1 MNMKNNVK
9 DSSKLFLIACIF
21 MILCGAFS
29 AVGGVKTVLFAYGDT
44 NRYIRLLS
52 LLQTFSVVSL
62 LCAIV
67 QIVAGFF
74 GMRNWDDAS
83 SCLIISAIDLQVC
96 AAANLI
102 VILTSG
108 FSITVFLPLI
118 IASAAANVL
127 YIIGA
132 LLNKSGNSEP
142 QE

>member
-1 MNMKNNVK
+1 MKNNVK

-44 NRYIRLLS
+44 NHYIRLLS
-52 LLQTFSVVSL
+52 MLQTFSVVSL

-67 QIVAGFF
+67 QIIAGFF
-74 GMRNWDDAS
+74 GLRNPDDAS
-83 SCLIISAIDLQVC
+83 SCLMICAIDFPVSAVAYLM
-96 AAANLI
+96 

-108 FSITVFLPLI
+108 LSINIFLPLFI
-118 IASAAANVL
+118 SSAAAHVL

-132 LLNKSGNSEP
+132 LLNKKGNDEP

>member
-1 MNMKNNVK
+1 MKNNVK

-74 GMRNWDDAS
+74 GMRNPDDAS
-83 SCLIISAIDLQVC
+83 SCLMICAINLPVC
-96 AAANLI
+96 AAAYLI

-118 IASAAANVL
+118 ITSAAANVL

>member
-1 MNMKNNVK
+1 MKNNVK

-67 QIVAGFF
+67 QIAAGFF
-74 GMRNWDDAS
+74 GLRNWDDAS
-83 SCLIISAIDLQVC
+83 SCLMICAINLPVC
-96 AAANLI
+96 AAAYLI

-108 FSITVFLPLI
+108 LSITVFLPLI
-118 IASAAANVL
+118 ITSAAANVL

>member
-67 QIVAGFF
+67 QLAAGFF
-74 GMRNWDDAS
+74 GLRNWDHAS
-83 SCLIISAIDLQVC
+83 SCLMICAINLPVC
-96 AAANLI
+96 AAAYLI

>member
-1 MNMKNNVK
+1 MKNNVK

-67 QIVAGFF
+67 QIVAG
-74 GMRNWDDAS
+74 N
-83 SCLIISAIDLQVC
+83 LPVC
-96 AAANLI
+96 AAAYLI

>member
-1 MNMKNNVK
+1 MKNNVK
-9 DSSKLFLIACIF
+9 DSSKLFLIACI
-21 MILCGAFS
+21 FS

-67 QIVAGFF
+67 QIAAGFF
-74 GMRNWDDAS
+74 GLRNWDDAS
-83 SCLIISAIDLQVC
+83 SCLMICAINLPVC
-96 AAANLI
+96 AAAYLI

-108 FSITVFLPLI
+108 LSITVFLPLI
-118 IASAAANVL
+118 ITSAAANVL